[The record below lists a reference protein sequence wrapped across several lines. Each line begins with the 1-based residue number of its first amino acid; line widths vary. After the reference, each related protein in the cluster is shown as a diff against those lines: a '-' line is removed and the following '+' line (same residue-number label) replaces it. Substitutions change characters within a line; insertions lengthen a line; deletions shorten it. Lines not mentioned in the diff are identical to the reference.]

1 MSASVADW
9 RLQIPQLK
17 LEGNNITSRNI
28 SAMPA
33 RQAPPMLPTNPISAI
48 TAEAMASMA
57 AMLGSAKAH
66 KPGQDGAAEQ

>member
-1 MSASVADW
+1 
-9 RLQIPQLK
+9 
-17 LEGNNITSRNI
+17 
-28 SAMPA
+28 MPA